1 METKMTTKTLAA
13 VLMVIVVASQWTA
26 LQARSVPGDIDT
38 QEYVPT
44 TVAFQEADP
53 ETWNPTA
60 TPSEDSPS
68 FATDSFATESDV
80 TSGTTWDAEAF
91 STQDSLTTAEPTEQS
106 TYNYDDASFAT
117 TEAELP
123 FDTFVDSPET
133 ITTPDPTTSLADD
146 TAVAAPPPVYTQ
158 AQYDN
163 DEVSFDTSNA
173 DTVYRATDK

>member
-1 METKMTTKTLAA
+1 
-13 VLMVIVVASQWTA
+13 VIVVASQWTA

-44 TVAFQEADP
+44 TIAFQEADP

-60 TPSEDSPS
+60 TQSGNSPS

-80 TSGTTWDAEAF
+80 TPGTTWDAEAF
-91 STQDSLTTAEPTEQS
+91 SSQDPLSATEPSTDQS
-106 TYNYDDASFAT
+106 TYNSDDASFAT

-163 DEVSFDTSNA
+163 DEVSFDTSSA

>member
-1 METKMTTKTLAA
+1 MAMKMATKALAA
-13 VLMVIVVASQWTA
+13 VLMVIVVALQWTA
-26 LQARSVPGDIDT
+26 LQARSVPGDFDT

-44 TVAFQEADP
+44 NGAYEEFDP
-53 ETWNPTA
+53 QDLNSDASMP
-60 TPSEDSPS
+60 
-68 FATDSFATESDV
+68 SFATESDV
-80 TSGTTWDAEAF
+80 TPGTTWDAEAF
-91 STQDSLTTAEPTEQS
+91 SSQDPLSATEPSTDQS
-106 TYNYDDASFAT
+106 TYNSDDASFAT

-163 DEVSFDTSNA
+163 DEVSFDTSSA